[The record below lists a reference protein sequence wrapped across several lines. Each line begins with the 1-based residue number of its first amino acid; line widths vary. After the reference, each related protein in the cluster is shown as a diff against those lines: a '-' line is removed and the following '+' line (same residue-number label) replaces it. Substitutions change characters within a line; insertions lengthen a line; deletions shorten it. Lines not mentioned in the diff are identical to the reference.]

1 MFPKLRFKEFDEN
14 WKEVTLKNCI
24 TSIDSGWSP
33 QCESYPANSSEWG
46 VLKTTSVD
54 WSGFN
59 SSFNKKLP
67 LELTPRKEI
76 EVKPL
81 DILVTRAGPTE
92 RVGVVSVVPHSV
104 RSKLMISDKLIR
116 LKSNEENNPLF
127 LGISLSSVKC
137 QNQLQSKTSGLAKS
151 QTNISQKILG
161 EVLLKLPSKE
171 EQTKIASFLS
181 AVDEKISQLTKKH
194 ELLSQYK
201 QGMMQKL
208 FSQQIR
214 FKADDGSEFGEWEET
229 TLEKIGT
236 FLKGKGISK
245 ADIVCDGQIPCVR
258 YGELYTHYGEVISKV
273 ISATNIDVNNLVL
286 SKANDILIPAS
297 GETQIDIATASC
309 ILDDGIAL
317 SGDLNIFRTK
327 ENGIFLSYLIRSK
340 LKMKIAWL
348 RTSARGIETDLEKHP
363 EYVTN
368 DHRATFR
375 FCERDGEILI
385 YVSTLSKYDRTPE
398 IVITS
403 NNSCNSKSSADKTSN
418 LTPSD
423 SFLNAL
429 ACAIKFSL

>member
-208 FSQQIR
+208 FSQQLR
-214 FKADDGSEFGEWEET
+214 FKADDGSEFGEWEDKKLGE
-229 TLEKIGT
+229 
-236 FLKGKGISK
+236 ISK
-245 ADIVCDGQIPCVR
+245 TFSGGTPQSSNKSFYEGTIPFIKS
-258 YGELYTHYGEVISKV
+258 GEISKNTTEQC
-273 ISATNIDVNNLVL
+273 I
-286 SKANDILIPAS
+286 NDL
-297 GETQIDIATASC
+297 
-309 ILDDGIAL
+309 AL
-317 SGDLNIFRTK
+317 
-327 ENGIFLSYLIRSK
+327 E
-340 LKMKIAWL
+340 
-348 RTSARGIETDLEKHP
+348 
-363 EYVTN
+363 
-368 DHRATFR
+368 
-375 FCERDGEILI
+375 
-385 YVSTLSKYDRTPE
+385 
-398 IVITS
+398 
-403 NNSCNSKSSADKTSN
+403 KSSAKLVKKGDLLYALYGATSGQVAISQIDGAINQAVLCIRSELNTKYLLNFLLLKKEEILTTYLQGGQGNLSASILKEIYIPTPCLAEQTKIANFLSAIDQKIEVVAQQIEQAKTWKKG
-418 LTPSD
+418 LLQQM
-423 SFLNAL
+423 F
-429 ACAIKFSL
+429 I